1 MIYRIKQFY
10 WDLSSSIKKLD
21 FDFLNKYL
29 DRDEIELFD
38 RLSKSE
44 KHHCIRVAK
53 NAFKYINTNNISN
66 IDVLRIMKIC
76 LLHDIGKIGVS
87 LNVIDRSIL
96 VLLNKFTR
104 GNLKKYDNIKKIDVF
119 YNHPQKAMKYLKNFD
134 YDDDFLFII
143 RNHHNKDDINNKVLD
158 ILKKC
163 DAIS

>member
-10 WDLSSSIKKLD
+10 WDLSSSFKKID
-21 FDFLNKYL
+21 YDFLNKYL
-29 DRDEIELFD
+29 NKDEIELFD
-38 RLSKSE
+38 KLSKSE
-44 KHHCIRVAK
+44 KHHCVRVAR
-53 NAFKYINTNNISN
+53 NAFQYINMNKILD
-66 IDVLRIMKIC
+66 IDIMRIMKIC

-104 GNLKKYDNIKKIDVF
+104 GNLKKYDNMKKIDVF
-119 YNHPQKAMKYLKNFD
+119 YNHPQKAMSYLRDFK

-143 RNHHNKDDINNKVLD
+143 RNHHNKDVNNNKTLD

>member
-10 WDLSSSIKKLD
+10 WDLSSSFKKLD
-21 FDFLNKYL
+21 YDFLNKYL
-29 DRDEIELFD
+29 NKDEIELFD
-38 RLSKSE
+38 KLSKSE
-44 KHHCIRVAK
+44 KHHCVRVAM
-53 NAFKYINTNNISN
+53 NALQYINMNKISN
-66 IDVLRIMKIC
+66 IDIIRIMRIC

-96 VLLNKFTR
+96 VLLNKFTG

-119 YNHPQKAMKYLKNFD
+119 YNHPQKAMKYLKNFN
-134 YDDDFLFII
+134 YDEDFLFII
-143 RNHHNKDDINNKVLD
+143 RNHHNKDAINNKILD